1 MKTNI
6 SGIIILMLITFLV
19 NEASALVPVESLVL
33 GDFKENYNES
43 TSDPLNYVFTREEN
57 VKNEKTQFRTEMAQY
72 RGFYEEGKNL
82 ANYCKDDRP
91 IRYASEWE
99 KVQMKR
105 SLIALIQYIGL
116 DLMSRAIPT
125 YAKQLEY
132 SRDEF
137 GNLVEGLVGNY
148 CSNNISIISKK
159 ELLNNLYLKF
169 DKGSDFKL
177 PGQIQSPFYP
187 EKMNEYIPPKTGMEQ
202 EFLYTVKL
210 FQNLCSWN
218 GNPSSAGLIVP
229 ILKHSALMA
238 FFTRQMGQ
246 KSIEWREKDNS
257 LLLKDDK
264 NTVQVWCENLICR
277 KVDGETLKSKATLS
291 VGGTNIDEDLR
302 RLYCE
307 DFRSEYYRP
316 AEYDERIA
324 KIMNSIS
331 FDEENFINSQFIS
344 LITGVPDFLLRTKN
358 FSDAEDIFRLS
369 VDNAWDKWAKKMSE
383 NYSRELYFEEPL
395 TIELV
400 ERSLIT
406 NFMKKELRVGFDVNL
421 GEFDRI
427 NQDIGKVKMTFKLK
441 VQKSFLK
448 FYKQSFMDQ
457 SYADGTKEEIA
468 RLKSRFKLQIKDGV
482 QAAKDALIISPWRTD
497 LETLIVEE
505 VTTQIMEKPVK
516 IMNYEGP
523 GDQEIIVEVNYG
535 VFALKYMNHL
545 LQSQKALQKTKP
557 SP

>member
-1 MKTNI
+1 M
-6 SGIIILMLITFLV
+6 MFTFMV
-19 NEASALVPVESLVL
+19 NSAKALVPVESLVL
-33 GDFKENYNES
+33 GDFKENYSES

-82 ANYCKDDRP
+82 VNYCKDDRP

-105 SLIALIQYIGL
+105 SFIALIQYIGL
-116 DLMSRAIPT
+116 DLMSRALPT

-132 SRDEF
+132 TREEF

-159 ELLNNLYLKF
+159 ELLNNLFLKF
-169 DKGSDFKL
+169 DKGTDFKL
-177 PGQIQSPFYP
+177 PGQVQSPFYP
-187 EKMNEYIPPKTGMEQ
+187 EKMNEYVPPKTGVEQ

-218 GNPSSAGLIVP
+218 GNPNSAGLIVP
-229 ILKHSALMA
+229 ILKHSALVA

-246 KSIEWREKDNS
+246 KSIEWKEKDNS
-257 LLLKDDK
+257 LVLKDDK

-277 KVDGETLKSKATLS
+277 KVDGETLKSKAILS

-316 AEYDERIA
+316 ADYDDRIA

-344 LITGVPDFLLRTKN
+344 LITGVPDFLLRSKN
-358 FSDAEDIFRLS
+358 FSDGEDVFRIS
-369 VDNAWDKWAKKMSE
+369 MDNAWDKWAKKMSE

-448 FYKQSFMDQ
+448 FYKQAIVDQ

-468 RLKSRFKLQIKDGV
+468 RLKNRFKLQIKDGV
-482 QAAKDALIISPWRTD
+482 QAAKDALIVSPWRTD

-505 VTTQIMEKPVK
+505 VTTQILEKPEK

-523 GDQEIIVEVNYG
+523 GEQEIIVEVNYG

-545 LQSQKALQKTKP
+545 LHGQKAAQKTSAKP
-557 SP
+557 